1 MFART
6 YSIALCYSLLDTCQ
20 RVSLF
25 IVPASVR
32 ILKYIF
38 VLISPHAQCFIPEV
52 NTKLIEYPVVADFC
66 ALLLDEQ
73 CNCGILTYLIENTD
87 YILNG

>member
-1 MFART
+1 M
-6 YSIALCYSLLDTCQ
+6 LLIV
-20 RVSLF
+20 RHMPEIFLF
-25 IVPASVR
+25 FLRQLLSD